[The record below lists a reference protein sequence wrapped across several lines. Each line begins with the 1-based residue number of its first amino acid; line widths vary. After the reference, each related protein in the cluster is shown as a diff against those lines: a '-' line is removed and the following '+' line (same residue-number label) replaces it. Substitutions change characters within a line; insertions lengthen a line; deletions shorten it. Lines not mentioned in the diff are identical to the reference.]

1 MQLISCLVW
10 ILITPLHFLLISG
23 YLLVCLGWMM
33 KATCCLLIYN
43 LELMFAIVDLNAPCF
58 YSEIP
63 RRMPIVAFEMIFLT

>member
-1 MQLISCLVW
+1 
-10 ILITPLHFLLISG
+10 
-23 YLLVCLGWMM
+23 M

-63 RRMPIVAFEMIFLT
+63 RRMLIAAFEMIFFSPNQRVHG